1 MGGSA
6 WQRVGVLGSRACYK
20 AYKLAQKQQGGGTK
34 LTKGA
39 GWSELQRSDVGGEVM
54 RRRWAELRGSG
65 AEVLLRASDLL
76 ELKRGVAAE
85 AYKWS
90 GRAKG
95 HRR

>member
-1 MGGSA
+1 M
-6 WQRVGVLGSRACYK
+6 
-20 AYKLAQKQQGGGTK
+20 
-34 LTKGA
+34 
-39 GWSELQRSDVGGEVM
+39 QRSDVGGEVV

>member
-1 MGGSA
+1 MPVFWCLGCREADVDGEQ
-6 WQRVGVLGSRACYK
+6 QRRNGARGRGTAGV
-20 AYKLAQKQQGGGTK
+20 
-34 LTKGA
+34 
-39 GWSELQRSDVGGEVM
+39 
-54 RRRWAELRGSG
+54 
-65 AEVLLRASDLL
+65 LRASDLL